1 MTIFEKIFDN
11 HRVKN
16 ENFKIPWN
24 SAYLDSSLE
33 KLSQKSDENRTK
45 IRTENEK
52 KIALEHK
59 KSAVDSLHIQ
69 C

>member
-16 ENFKIPWN
+16 ENFKISRN

-45 IRTENEK
+45 IRTENEI